1 MKKPRMMI
9 VNNFYTGLYK
19 DYQAWLVMYMVK
31 HYYPGMMMNG
41 FITGPSIDRFY

>member
-9 VNNFYTGLYK
+9 VNNFYAGLYK

>member
-1 MKKPRMMI
+1 MMI

-19 DYQAWLVMYMVK
+19 DYQSWWVMYMVK
-31 HYYPGMMMNG
+31 QYYPGMMMNG

>member
-1 MKKPRMMI
+1 MMI

-19 DYQAWLVMYMVK
+19 DYQAWLIMHMIK
-31 HYYPGMMMNG
+31 QYYPGMMING

>member
-19 DYQAWLVMYMVK
+19 DYQAWWVMYMVK

>member
-1 MKKPRMMI
+1 MI

-19 DYQAWLVMYMVK
+19 DYQAWLIMYMVK